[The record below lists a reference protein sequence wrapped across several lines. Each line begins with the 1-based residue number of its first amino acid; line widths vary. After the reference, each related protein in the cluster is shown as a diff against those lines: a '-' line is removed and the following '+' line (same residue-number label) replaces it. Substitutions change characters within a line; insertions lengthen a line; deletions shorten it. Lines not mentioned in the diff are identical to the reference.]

1 MSNTIQFPEDYKKYR
16 RFKGDNL
23 QPWIL
28 IEQKVSKEL
37 LDAITNQYPWHDNI
51 YPFAICGGTDDV
63 AVFAIKDTKTVVRII
78 HLATSKGLEID
89 GEYESFSDWL
99 LVAMK
104 TTIAFIKA

>member
-1 MSNTIQFPEDYKKYR
+1 VSNTIQFPEDYKKYR
-16 RFKGDNL
+16 RFKGGNL
-23 QPWIL
+23 PPWIF
-28 IEQKVSKEL
+28 IEQKDFKES